1 MRLFSITPHTNKST
15 TDSHG
20 VIAFLVA
27 NYPRLLGFFVFF
39 VLTIGLSSRAA
50 LGQKKVDRFLTLK
63 GQPRLDS
70 LELYY
75 VSVWEDMDSTTAFKE
90 INSVRTYAE
99 KTRDELLAVYSE
111 YLKARYHLRGIE
123 RNLKIVYPYLKAI
136 QARLNK
142 QKPNALTERLNADIE
157 HFLGAILYI
166 ERTNTVKGITHLLSA
181 DLTYRKLGYE
191 NIQFADRLLA
201 HLGLYYQVEVGD
213 YKTAM
218 GYFKEAESYIH
229 KDPIDKYRIAF
240 YKDYANCFAR
250 LKQYDKAIKYNKLAM
265 AQIRLKRDSLKVG
278 TISGNIGEIILNEFA
293 NPIEAEPYFHKEL
306 LYRQR
311 YKPHGIDDIAKV
323 YGNLCQVAGLKKN
336 PEEVLSY
343 FNKALK
349 TIEMYEDTVD
359 RHSILMSIYR
369 NRMAADTL
377 LGDYKSA
384 FRYEKLYYEELMAS
398 LRHNLRVATSEASIK
413 FDVEKSRLRAE
424 LANQQ
429 AQNSR
434 FWVFVISLLLLVALI
449 GGYFLYFRQRAKK
462 EELAQRLSFEQKEAE
477 RLAELDLLKTRFFAN
492 ISHEFRT
499 PLTLLVGPL
508 ADFQK
513 KYPAEAMIPV
523 MQRNLGRLQALI
535 NQLLDL
541 SKLEAGKMEP
551 QIQYGDL
558 PHFFQY
564 LFASFESLA
573 QSRKIMFQR
582 SQSHE
587 YQMAYFDEDKLEKIV
602 TNLLS
607 NAFKFTP
614 ENGRVTV
621 EIAYVSSAEAFGGAL
636 ITITVA
642 DSGIGIDPQRLPR
655 IFDRFYQVDDSQRR
669 DYEGTGI
676 GLALVKELVNALRG
690 TIEVKSTLGKGT
702 VFVVNLPCDQ
712 AHWGDRVLNAEAN
725 QVRQKSPVVSLVEES
740 KILPLAAATADLPI
754 LLIVEDN
761 PDLRQYVRSV
771 FGGRYQI
778 EEAQDGEDGLRKAIE
793 LVPDIVICDLMM
805 PRLDGLGFCKALK
818 TDLRINH
825 IPVVMLTAKATLEDR
840 LEGLALGAD
849 DYLAKP
855 FSTDELQ
862 IRVQNLLQQRL
873 VLQQKYSQ
881 TALVAESLP
890 MAEVVPSMDEL
901 FLEKALGVVEHN
913 SADSS
918 FDVEAFAEAM
928 NMTSVQLRRKLKAL
942 TGQTVT
948 VFVRNYRLEKA
959 AELLR
964 SRAGM
969 VSDIAYRVGFESL
982 PYFSKVFQER
992 FGKAPSE
999 WH

>member
-1 MRLFSITPHTNKST
+1 MRLFSITLHTNKST

-20 VIAFLVA
+20 VNAFLVA
-27 NYPRLLGFFVFF
+27 NFLRLLWFFVFF

-50 LGQKKVDRFLTLK
+50 LGQNKVDRFLTLK

-90 INSVRTYAE
+90 INSVRTYAD

-111 YLKARYHLRGIE
+111 YLKARYHLRGVE

-157 HFLGAILYI
+157 HYLGAILYL

-181 DLTYRKLGYE
+181 DLTYRKIGYE

-218 GYFKEAESYIH
+218 GYFKEAESYIY

-278 TISGNIGEIILNEFA
+278 TISGNIGEIILNEFP

-306 LYRQR
+306 LFRQR

-349 TIEMYEDTVD
+349 TIEVYKDTVD

-384 FRYEKLYYEELMAS
+384 FRHEKLYYEELMAS

-429 AQNSR
+429 AKNSR

-513 KYPAEAMIPV
+513 KYPTEAMIPV
-523 MQRNLGRLQALI
+523 MQRNLVRLQALI

-607 NAFKFTP
+607 NAFKFTS
-614 ENGRVTV
+614 ENGRVTA
-621 EIAYVSSAEAFGGAL
+621 EIAYVSSTEAFGGAL

-676 GLALVKELVNALRG
+676 GLALVKELVNALHG

-725 QVRQKSPVVSLVEES
+725 QGRQKSPVVPLMEEP
-740 KILPLAAATADLPI
+740 KILPPAAATADLPI

-761 PDLRQYVRSV
+761 PDLRQYVRGI
-771 FGGRYQI
+771 FGERYQV
-778 EEAQDGEDGLRKAIE
+778 EEAQDGEYGLKKAIE

-805 PRLDGLGFCKALK
+805 PRLDGFGFCKALK
-818 TDLRINH
+818 TDLRTNH

-862 IRVQNLLQQRL
+862 IRVKNLLQQRL

-881 TALVAESLP
+881 TVLLAESLP
-890 MAEVVPSMDEL
+890 MAEVVLSMDEL

-928 NMTSVQLRRKLKAL
+928 SMTSVQLRRKLKAL

-964 SRAGM
+964 SRAGT

>member
-1 MRLFSITPHTNKST
+1 MRLFSTIQTNEST
-15 TDSHG
+15 TDNHWLTAF
-20 VIAFLVA
+20 VIANFSRPLLLFGFLILSLG
-27 NYPRLLGFFVFF
+27 LLPK
-39 VLTIGLSSRAA
+39 AA
-50 LGQKKVDRFLTLK
+50 FGQKKVDGFLALK
-63 GQPRLDS
+63 GQARLDS

-75 VSVWEDMDSTTAFKE
+75 VSVWEDMDSTVAFKE
-90 INSVRTYAE
+90 INSVRNYAD
-99 KTRDELLAVYSE
+99 KTGDELLAVYSE
-111 YLKARYHLRGIE
+111 FLKARYHLRGVE
-123 RNLKIVYPYLKAI
+123 RNLKIVYTYLKEI

-157 HFLGAILYI
+157 HYLGAILYI
-166 ERTNTVKGITHLLSA
+166 ERTNSVKGITHLLSA
-181 DLTYRKLGYE
+181 DLTYRKIGYE
-191 NIQFADRLLA
+191 NIQFADRKLA

-218 GYFKEAESYIH
+218 GYFKEAEAYIY

-240 YKDYANCFAR
+240 YKDYANCFAK
-250 LKQYDKAIKYNKLAM
+250 LKQYDKAIMYNKLAM
-265 AQIRLKRDSLKVG
+265 SQIRLKRDSLKVG

-293 NPIEAEPYFHKEL
+293 NPIESEPYFHKEL

-311 YKPHGIDDIAKV
+311 YKPSGIDDIAKV
-323 YGNLCQVAGLKKN
+323 YGNLCQVARLKKN
-336 PEEVLSY
+336 PEEMLSY

-349 TIEMYEDTVD
+349 TVEMYKDTVD

-449 GGYFLYFRQRAKK
+449 GGYFLYYRQRAKK

-513 KYPAEAMIPV
+513 KYPTEAMIPV
-523 MQRNLGRLQALI
+523 MQRNLVRLQALI

-541 SKLEAGKMEP
+541 LKLEAGKMEP

-573 QSRKIMFQR
+573 QSKKIMFQR

-587 YQMAYFDEDKLEKIV
+587 HQMAYFDEDKLEKIV

-614 ENGRVTV
+614 ENGRITI
-621 EIAYVSSAEAFGGAL
+621 EIAYVSSAEALGGAL
-636 ITITVA
+636 TTITVA

-676 GLALVKELVNALRG
+676 GLALVKELVNALHG
-690 TIEVKSTLGKGT
+690 TIEVESALGKGT
-702 VFVVNLPCDQ
+702 VFVVNLPCDA
-712 AHWGDRVLNAEAN
+712 AHWGN
-725 QVRQKSPVVSLVEES
+725 QVLKNATPQILEKSPVVSLIEEP
-740 KILPLAAATADLPI
+740 KILLPATDTADLPV

-761 PDLRQYVRSV
+761 PDLRQYVRGI
-771 FGGRYQI
+771 FGEHYQV
-778 EEAQDGEDGLRKAIE
+778 EEAQDGEDGLKKAIE

-805 PRLDGLGFCKALK
+805 PRLDGFGFCKALK
-818 TDLRINH
+818 TDLRTNH

-855 FSTDELQ
+855 FSTDELR
-862 IRVQNLLQQRL
+862 IRVQNLRQQRL
-873 VLQQKYSQ
+873 VLQQKYRQ
-881 TALVAESLP
+881 TVVLAEPLP
-890 MAEVVPSMDEL
+890 MAQTVLSMDDV

-918 FDVEAFAEAM
+918 FDVETFAEAM
-928 NMTSVQLRRKLKAL
+928 SMTSVQLRRKLKAL

-959 AELLR
+959 AELL
-964 SRAGM
+964 SIRAGT
-969 VSDIAYRVGFESL
+969 VSDIAYQVGFESL

>member
-1 MRLFSITPHTNKST
+1 MLLFSITLYTNKSAT
-15 TDSHG
+15 GSHR
-20 VIAFLVA
+20 VIAFLGA
-27 NYPRLLGFFVFF
+27 TFPRFLWLIAFLG
-39 VLTIGLSSRAA
+39 LTIGVSSKAA
-50 LGQKKVDRFLTLK
+50 LGQKKIDRFLTLK

-90 INSVRTYAE
+90 INFVRTYAD

-111 YLKARYHLRGIE
+111 YLKARYHLRGVE
-123 RNLKIVYPYLKAI
+123 RNLKIVYGYLQAI
-136 QARLNK
+136 QAKLNK
-142 QKPNALTERLNADIE
+142 QKPSPLKERLNADIE
-157 HFLGAILYI
+157 HYLGGILYV
-166 ERTNTVKGITHLLSA
+166 ERTNSVKGITHLLSA
-181 DLTYRKLGYE
+181 DLTYRKIGYE
-191 NIQFADRLLA
+191 NIQFADRKLA

-218 GYFKEAESYIH
+218 GYFKEAELYID
-229 KDPIDKYRIAF
+229 KDRIDKYRIAF

-250 LKQYDKAIKYNKLAM
+250 LKQYDKAIKYNQLAM

-293 NPIEAEPYFHKEL
+293 NPIESEPYFHKEL

-336 PEEVLSY
+336 PEEVVIY

-349 TIEMYEDTVD
+349 TIEMYKDTVD

-429 AQNSR
+429 AKNSR

-449 GGYFLYFRQRAKK
+449 GGYFLYYRQRAKK
-462 EELAQRLSFEQKEAE
+462 DELAQRLSFEQKEAE

-523 MQRNLGRLQALI
+523 MQRNLVRLQVLI

-558 PHFFQY
+558 PPFFQY

-587 YQMAYFDEDKLEKIV
+587 HQMAYFDEDKLEKIV

-614 ENGRVTV
+614 ENGRVIA
-621 EIAYVSSAEAFGGAL
+621 EIAYVSSAEALGGAL
-636 ITITVA
+636 ITITIT

-676 GLALVKELVNALRG
+676 GLALVKELVNALQG

-702 VFVVNLPCDQ
+702 VFVINLPCDQ
-712 AHWGDRVLNAEAN
+712 AHWGGRVLNTEPN
-725 QVRQKSPVVSLVEES
+725 IVLQKSPVVSLIEEP
-740 KILPLAAATADLPI
+740 KVLLPAATKADLPI

-761 PDLRQYVRSV
+761 PDLRQYVRGI
-771 FGGRYQI
+771 FGEHYQI

-805 PRLDGLGFCKALK
+805 PRLDGFGFCKALK

-855 FSTDELQ
+855 FSTDELL

-873 VLQQKYSQ
+873 VLQQKYLQ
-881 TALVAESLP
+881 TAVLAEPLP
-890 MAEVVPSMDEL
+890 MVEVAPSMDEL
-901 FLEKALGVVEHN
+901 FLEKALGIVEHN
-913 SADSS
+913 TADSS

-928 NMTSVQLRRKLKAL
+928 SMTSVQLRRKLKAL

-964 SRAGM
+964 SRAGT